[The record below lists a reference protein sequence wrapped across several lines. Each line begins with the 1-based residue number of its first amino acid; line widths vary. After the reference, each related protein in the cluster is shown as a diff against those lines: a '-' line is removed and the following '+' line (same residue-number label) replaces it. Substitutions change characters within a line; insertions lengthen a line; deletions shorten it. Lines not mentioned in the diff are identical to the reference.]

1 MANGIQYSASDYG
14 NAAGG
19 TALDTYKD
27 EIAQSEKDLAAVA
40 TAAKMSVLQ
49 KQEKDRV
56 NATAVYGQALGNMYE
71 GDRAAVEMMRDHV
84 RNQFES
90 GGYQKDPESY
100 AKAVAQLNNMST
112 KFSSFHT
119 ETYGT
124 GSANG
129 QGTTYMDMQFNQSR
143 GVENPYEAEGMKYN
157 PENDPFDQ
165 AQSTL
170 EFMNRGG
177 YAPNSL
183 RVNEDGIMMARAITY
198 SRDGN
203 HIIGEEMP
211 LDQLP
216 HRQAG
221 AQAFMPDLVE
231 NNQSMHDLAIKDKS
245 GILAIQGLIDP
256 KTNKPYTIDDA
267 NERYFRNNVAEDP
280 RFLRDVLRN
289 EKDIT
294 PDMIEAYGNGTASSN
309 TKIHIESTL
318 YGGADT
324 KGLLGDWQD
333 AARFGTGG
341 DPEATPTTLTH
352 RVAADM
358 PTQSSPGGGITQYSE
373 NYNVNAESIT
383 PIPITNSQHGDYSIE
398 GISQDHLGNRYVLI
412 PKKTRVFI
420 GPEGEPRTWESLSA
434 EEKAEVSYGDNWD
447 IEDRD
452 MPEYVMISGD
462 VGAYPDPRV
471 AEILQNLPNL
481 GERFT
486 RIGVESQNSYN
497 TIQENYNLRLQR
509 EQQISDANSE
519 VDPVEDVLE
528 SSTNPNTGGGV
539 STQSANTGGG
549 VSTQSANTGG
559 GNIIDQFTRSLQG
572 AEGAVPTTTSTTTP
586 LTAASTASA
595 QNPADVLTGSEER
608 TPRTEDMTEDD
619 AQAKL
624 RREEVVAEAQGRP
637 VDYNNI
643 GFDDQDQREGESVG
657 QSMERQERTK
667 KAVEEVSAINFEGD
681 FWGSSYGDPEKSK
694 IVGVLDPS
702 TPEYEF
708 ELQAAIGKF
717 GYPPEGSIHKV
728 TADGLIDQAEF
739 AAAIKRG
746 HARGDYPDYKLKET
760 VPLGTGP
767 VADGGLLLVKDDPNS
782 WTKPNRK
789 TAYSNAI
796 NLAKSIG
803 APFPEVMAAQYAI
816 ESGFG
821 SSKRMAKD
829 NNFFGVKYNERDAKK
844 FKENGINVKSSGEME
859 TQEQNTDGSFRTI
872 KDEFFAFDTP
882 ADSFKAYVMFI
893 ENNPRYKEA
902 LKATTEEDYLRA
914 IKKAGYA
921 TDDKYV
927 DKILK
932 IADGFNMSFRNPTS
946 ETDEVALNDDRLSET
961 SNVTTSEAELTE
973 MQEGGVIR
981 NPDPN
986 QINIAI
992 DNAPATQEIINSE
1005 ATTGTQEAS
1014 DLIVNEMQN
1023 SSEVISAYDL
1033 TQMTP
1038 VDLAMKLVGKH
1049 EREDREFVQG
1059 MMDRWIGKDELDVTK
1074 GTGAWCA
1081 AFVSSV
1087 LADTGHEDALDPVR
1101 SGEAY
1106 SEPKASQYN
1115 YVRARAFEAI
1125 GKEVSL
1131 TNAAVG
1137 DVIVIVGARGG
1148 SSRHV
1153 GFFNG
1158 YDSRG
1163 NVRILGGNQG
1173 IRGGEVS
1180 NMTLADLNKVVAIRR
1195 PFEGSATESQ
1205 IAEVSEAIAIPTD
1218 ISASN
1223 STLR

>member
-14 NAAGG
+14 NASGG

-40 TAAKMSVLQ
+40 TAAKMSFLQ

-112 KFSSFHT
+112 KFSGFYN

-165 AQSTL
+165 ANSTL
-170 EFMNRGG
+170 EYMNRGG

-203 HIIGEEMP
+203 HVIGEEMP

-231 NNQSMHDLAIKDKS
+231 NNQSMHDLAMKDKA

-256 KTNKPYTIDDA
+256 DTNKPYTIDDA
-267 NERYFRNNVAEDP
+267 NEKYFRNNVAEDP
-280 RFLRDVLRN
+280 RFLRDILR
-289 EKDIT
+289 EAVGGEIT
-294 PDMIEAYGNGTASSN
+294 PDMIEDYGNGTGTENHKAL
-309 TKIHIESTL
+309 IDSTL
-318 YGGADT
+318 YGNGEDT

-333 AARFGTGG
+333 AARFGAGG

-352 RVAADM
+352 RVIADM

-420 GPEGEPRTWESLSA
+420 GPDGEPRTWESLNT
-434 EEKAEVSYGDNWD
+434 EEIDKVTNGLWD

-471 AEILQNLPNL
+471 AEILQNLPSL

-486 RIGVESQNSYN
+486 RIGLESQDSYN
-497 TIQENYNLRLQR
+497 TIQENYNLRLQSD
-509 EQQISDANSE
+509 QDISNANSE
-519 VDPVEDVLE
+519 VDPIEDVLE

-539 STQSANTGGG
+539 STQSVNTGGG

-559 GNIIDQFTRSLQG
+559 GNIVDQFTRSLQG
-572 AEGAVPTTTSTTTP
+572 AEGAVPAPAPAPEP
-586 LTAASTASA
+586 LTAVSTASA
-595 QNPADVLTGSEER
+595 QNPADVLTRSEGEPNVMN
-608 TPRTEDMTEDD
+608 TQNADTTEDD

-624 RREEVVAEAQGRP
+624 REEEVVAEAQGRE
-637 VDYNNI
+637 VDYSNV
-643 GFDDQDQREGESVG
+643 GFDEFDTREGESVG
-657 QSMERQERTK
+657 QSMERQKRTRE
-667 KAVEEVSAINFEGD
+667 AVETISAINFEGD
-681 FWGSSYGDPEKSK
+681 FWGSNYGNPEETKK
-694 IVGVLDPS
+694 IGLLDPS
-702 TPEYEF
+702 SPQYEA
-708 ELQAAIGKF
+708 ELQAAIGKY
-717 GYPPEGSIHKV
+717 GYPPEGSMHKDA
-728 TADGLIDQAEF
+728 ADGLIDIAEF
-739 AAAIKRG
+739 TEAAIRNNET
-746 HARGDYPDYKLKET
+746 PD
-760 VPLGTGP
+760 VP
-767 VADGGLLLVKDDPNS
+767 
-782 WTKPNRK
+782 
-789 TAYSNAI
+789 
-796 NLAKSIG
+796 
-803 APFPEVMAAQYAI
+803 
-816 ESGFG
+816 
-821 SSKRMAKD
+821 
-829 NNFFGVKYNERDAKK
+829 
-844 FKENGINVKSSGEME
+844 
-859 TQEQNTDGSFRTI
+859 
-872 KDEFFAFDTP
+872 
-882 ADSFKAYVMFI
+882 
-893 ENNPRYKEA
+893 
-902 LKATTEEDYLRA
+902 
-914 IKKAGYA
+914 
-921 TDDKYV
+921 
-927 DKILK
+927 
-932 IADGFNMSFRNPTS
+932 
-946 ETDEVALNDDRLSET
+946 
-961 SNVTTSEAELTE
+961 TSEAELRQR
-973 MQEGGVIR
+973 QEGGLIR
-981 NPDPN
+981 NPDPD
-986 QINIAI
+986 QIDIAQG
-992 DNAPATQEIINSE
+992 NASAAQEIINSE
-1005 ATTGTQEAS
+1005 ASTPTQES
-1014 DLIVNEMQN
+1014 RDLIVNEMQN
-1023 SSEVISAYDL
+1023 SSEVISTDDL

-1038 VDLAMKLVGKH
+1038 VDLAMRLVGKH

-1059 MMDRWIGKDELDVTK
+1059 MMDRWVGKDELDVTK

-1106 SEPKASQYN
+1106 PESDSRRGFSQYN
-1115 YVRARAFEAI
+1115 YVRAQAFEAI
-1125 GKEVSL
+1125 GTAVDPA
-1131 TNAAVG
+1131 NAAVG
-1137 DVIVIVGARGG
+1137 DVIVIVGSRGG

-1180 NMTLADLNKVVAIRR
+1180 NMTLADLNRVVAIRR